1 MLNIKIICT
10 GKIKESYLREAC
22 EEYKKR
28 LSRYAGLEICE
39 LAEASLSENPSSS
52 QIELCLKKEG
62 EQILNQIPK
71 DAFVF
76 ALCIEGKELSSE
88 ELSSKLEEL
97 ALMGRGKIC
106 FVIGSSFGLCDE
118 VKNRADIK
126 LSFSKMTFPHQLFRV
141 LLLEQIYRALSITN
155 NSKYHK

>member
-28 LSRYAGLEICE
+28 LSRYANLEIAE
-39 LAEASLSENPSSS
+39 LSEVSLSDNPSKA

-62 EQILNQIPK
+62 EQILKEIDK
-71 DAFVF
+71 DTFVF
-76 ALCIEGKELSSE
+76 TLCIEGKQLSSE

-97 ALMGRGKIC
+97 ALTGRGKIC
-106 FVIGSSFGLCDE
+106 FVIGSSFGLSDE
-118 VKNRADIK
+118 IKSRAEVK